1 MKATLEQ
8 LLKPIIKADIQSL
21 LTAYASNSTTEE
33 YTIKLANDLR
43 YQDKTDN
50 RFSISSVIQ
59 TGDDRPTGTKDVMA
73 WNKSLMMIFRVDVNY
88 IQSFAGI
95 LRDYCTLTQ
104 DRVASATDTRD
115 TEPAESDITY
125 QYRISWQSSKPQG
138 EPYSVV
144 VKAQAGFDYKE
155 ESIMVRDFVVIG
167 SIFYSTNIPMEDQA
181 FYINLENGTEPDLDT
196 RAWLNAIEDD
206 WNEAVGELKLS
217 NIYQTNLSMLTTW
230 LSVHPATDYP
240 VGTVLKA
247 TLTESSTIVYK
258 IVGTT
263 GTQPHFE
270 YYPLLG
276 RIRGQSAIQPALTPT
291 KLVGQD
297 VPKYDLDAVGRT
309 KAFSVQRILND
320 LLHNY
325 LLNLFYSVDTATKFD
340 CQVKITVTSL
350 SITKYYN
357 AKISGVNYDDDPTET
372 ISFSVLLLDEI
383 VS

>member
-21 LTAYASNSTTEE
+21 LTAYASNSTTEA
-33 YTIKLANDLR
+33 YALKLANDLR
-43 YQDKTDN
+43 HQDKEDN

-88 IQSFAGI
+88 IQKFAGI

-115 TEPAESDITY
+115 TEPAENDITY

-144 VKAQAGFDYKE
+144 VKAQAGLEYKE

-167 SIFYSTNIPMEDQA
+167 SIFYSTNIPMEDSTFSIGMQT
-181 FYINLENGTEPDLDT
+181 GTAPDQTTNTWETSDATTYAATDEILRVEKSISGIAD
-196 RAWLNAIEDD
+196 
-206 WNEAVGELKLS
+206 LS
-217 NIYQTNLSMLTTW
+217 ALLVTF
-230 LSVHPATDYP
+230 PATGYVPYTIMRIFVVDESMYFYKLAIAS
-240 VGTVLKA
+240 GTVPVI
-247 TLTESSTIVYK
+247 SYV
-258 IVGTT
+258 
-263 GTQPHFE
+263 
-270 YYPLLG
+270 PLLG

-297 VPKYDLDAVGRT
+297 IPKYDLDAVGRT
-309 KAFSVQRILND
+309 KAFSVQRILNN

-325 LLNLFYSVDTATKFD
+325 LLNLFYSADTATKFD
-340 CQVKITVTSL
+340 CQVKVTVTSL

-357 AKISGVNYDDDPTET
+357 AKISGINYDDDPTET